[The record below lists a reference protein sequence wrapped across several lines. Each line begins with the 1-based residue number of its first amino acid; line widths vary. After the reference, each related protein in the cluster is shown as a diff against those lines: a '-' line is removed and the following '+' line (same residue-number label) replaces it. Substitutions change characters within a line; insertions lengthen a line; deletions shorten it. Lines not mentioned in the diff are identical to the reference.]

1 MGNLSKQLMPK
12 WRFAF
17 AIIAIALAVAT
28 NAIAQTGTLSYIKI
42 VEGAAG
48 NGPELANKTL
58 TTDQAL
64 VVHAAGFDANNNY
77 LGDESVSWS
86 VSGGIGTLTP
96 ASGATTTLNA
106 TTTGAG
112 LITADHLT
120 ATDDVSGFITVTAG
134 APLRVKVLSGASG
147 NTSEV
152 ASVTLTSGQT
162 FTVHAGSFDA
172 DGNYLGDATVS
183 WSVTGGIGTLNPAT
197 GISTTFVASSVGSGI
212 IAADHATLLD
222 DTTGAIIVTAGTL
235 SYVKIVEGAAGNGPE
250 LGNKTLTTDQTLTV
264 HAAGYDASGNYLGD
278 LSVAWSV
285 TGGIGTVTPSS
296 GTTTTLNATTP
307 GAGAI
312 RADHATAMD
321 DMSGTITVVA
331 GAAFRVKILAGAS
344 GNTSEVGA
352 TTLTSGQLLI
362 VHASGFDADGN
373 YIADVSVN
381 WSVSG
386 NIGTL
391 NPIVGVSTIFTATN
405 LGAGVITADHSTLI
419 DDATGVITVSAG
431 SLSYIKIVE
440 GSSGNGQELGART
453 LTTDQS
459 LTVHAAGYDAGGNY
473 LGDQPVTWSVTGGI
487 GVLSITTGISTTFNA
502 NVPGAG
508 VISAD
513 HATVTDD
520 VSGAITVV
528 AGAPHRVKVLS
539 GAIGVTA
546 EVGNVTLTSGQ
557 TLIVHA
563 SSFDADN
570 NYVGDLSVTW
580 SVSGGIG
587 TLSVTSGVTTTFT
600 ATSAGGGI
608 ITADHPSLIDDTTGF
623 ITVLSGALSHVK
635 IVEGASGNGP
645 ELGAKTMTTDQ
656 ALTVH
661 AAGYDASGNYLG
673 DFSVTWSLSGSVGTL
688 SPATGTATALNANR
702 TGTGIIIADH
712 VTAVDDVSGTITV
725 TVGAAHRVKV
735 LAGASGNTAEVT
747 AVNLI
752 IGATL
757 VVHASSFDA
766 DDNHIAEVSVAWT
779 VSGGIGTLSPAAGI
793 TTTFTATT
801 PGVGVIAAAQGSL
814 IQGVTGVITVSPAT
828 QVDSN
833 SLAGA
838 PQNFQLLQNYP
849 NPFQAGIAATQ
860 IRYELPINSSI
871 KISIYNVSGQLIR
884 VLFDGRQNAGR
895 YAATWDGRTID
906 GRLAPSGVYL
916 IRMEAGDPSTGS
928 GRRFVA
934 ARKMVVAR

>member
-1 MGNLSKQLMPK
+1 MGNFSKQLLAK

-17 AIIAIALAVAT
+17 AIIAIALIATT
-28 NAIAQTGTLSYIKI
+28 NAIAQTGTLSYVKI

-58 TTDQAL
+58 TTDQAV

-96 ASGATTTLNA
+96 ISGATTTLNA
-106 TTTGAG
+106 TTIGAG
-112 LITADHLT
+112 VITADHPT
-120 ATDDVSGFITVTAG
+120 ATDDVSGFITVTVG
-134 APLRVKVLSGASG
+134 APHRVKVLSGASG

-152 ASVTLTSGQT
+152 VSVTLTSGQT

-197 GISTTFVASSVGSGI
+197 GISTTFVASSAGSGI

-250 LGNKTLTTDQTLTV
+250 LGSKTLTTDQTLTV

-278 LSVAWSV
+278 LGVAWSV
-285 TGGIGTVTPSS
+285 TGGIGTLTPTS
-296 GTTTTLNATTP
+296 GTTTTFNATTP
-307 GAGAI
+307 GAGTI
-312 RADHATAMD
+312 VADHATATD
-321 DMSGTITVVA
+321 DASGTITVVP
-331 GAAFRVKILAGAS
+331 GAASRVKILAAAS
-344 GNTSEVGA
+344 GNTPEVGA

-362 VHASGFDADGN
+362 VHASGFDADDN

-391 NPIVGVSTIFTATN
+391 NPTVGVSTVFTATN
-405 LGAGVITADHSTLI
+405 LGTGVMTADHASLI

-431 SLSYIKIVE
+431 SLSYIKLVE
-440 GSSGNGQELGART
+440 GPSGNSLELGART

-459 LTVHAAGYDAGGNY
+459 LTVHAAGYDASGNY
-473 LGDQPVTWSVTGGI
+473 LGDQAVTWSVTGGI
-487 GVLSITTGISTTFNA
+487 GVLSTTTGIFTTLNA

-513 HATVTDD
+513 HATATDD
-520 VSGAITVV
+520 VSGTITVV

-539 GAIGVTA
+539 GAIGVTV

-570 NYVGDLSVTW
+570 NYVGDVSVTW

-587 TLSVTSGVTTTFT
+587 TLSVIDGVTTTFT

-608 ITADHPSLIDDTTGF
+608 ITADHPSLLDDATGF

-656 ALTVH
+656 TLAAH

-673 DFSVTWSLSGSVGTL
+673 DFSVTWSLAGGVGTL
-688 SPATGTATALNANR
+688 SPATGAATALNANR
-702 TGTGIIIADH
+702 VGTAIITADH

-725 TVGAAHRVKV
+725 TIGAAHHVKI
-735 LAGASGNTAEVT
+735 LAGGSGNTTEIAAENLLIGVT
-747 AVNLI
+747 LI
-752 IGATL
+752 
-757 VVHASSFDA
+757 VHASSFDA
-766 DDNHIAEVSVAWT
+766 DENRISDVSVDWA
-779 VSGGIGTLSPAAGI
+779 VSGGIGNLSPATGI
-793 TTTFTATT
+793 TTNFMATTAGKGVITATH
-801 PGVGVIAAAQGSL
+801 ASL
-814 IQGVTGVITVSPAT
+814 IKDTTGVITVGT
-828 QVDSN
+828 TRVDSN
-833 SLAGA
+833 SLSGA

-849 NPFQAGIAATQ
+849 NPFQAGMATTQ
-860 IRYELPINSSI
+860 VHYELPVNSSV
-871 KISIYNVSGQLIR
+871 KISIYNVNGQLVR
-884 VLFDGRQNAGR
+884 VLFNGRQSAGR
-895 YAATWDGRTID
+895 YNATWDGKTID
-906 GRLAPSGVYL
+906 GTPVPSGVYL
-916 IRMEAGDPSTGS
+916 VRLEAGDPSTSS
-928 GRRFVA
+928 GRRFVV
-934 ARKMVVAR
+934 ARKIVLAR